1 MSSHRELPL
10 TSFSGTATSVP
21 IKKDRLMEKSE
32 IKRVPFEHLKDFCRQ
47 AYQKVGVPEAEA
59 EIVADLLVR
68 SDLRGVE
75 THGVTRLPI
84 YIQRLQKGY
93 VRKEAKITA
102 VKEKG
107 PTAYLE
113 AHGSMGHIAA
123 YRGMEKAIA
132 KAEEYGIGW
141 VSVKDSGHFGVAG
154 LFPMMALKKHFIGYL
169 FTNSA
174 PMMFPWG
181 GRERII
187 GNNPLAYAI
196 PAGKYQP
203 VVLDFSLSVVPSG
216 KLILSRKKGEKIP
229 LGWAFDKN
237 GLPTEDPYEGYE
249 GGGSLAPVGGHKGYG
264 LVLVHEMLTS
274 VLTGGKWTRNIKSLY
289 EEDPSGIQG
298 TCHTFMAL
306 DPDCFIGREA
316 FKKNVDAYIETI
328 KGSARAAGT
337 GEILVPGEPE
347 YRTEAKFLKDG
358 IPLPP
363 NTIRELT
370 SLGQSLGI
378 SFPD

>member
-1 MSSHRELPL
+1 M
-10 TSFSGTATSVP
+10 
-21 IKKDRLMEKSE
+21 KKNE
-32 IKRVPFEHLKDFCRQ
+32 IRRVPFEELKNFCKQ
-47 AYQKVGVPEAEA
+47 AYKKVGVPEGEA

-84 YIQRLQKGY
+84 YLQRLQKGY
-93 VRKEAKITA
+93 VRKEARITV

-107 PTAYLE
+107 PTVYLDG
-113 AHGSMGHIAA
+113 HGSMGHITA
-123 YRGMEKAIA
+123 YRGMEKAVE
-132 KAEEYGIGW
+132 KAEEFGIGW

-154 LFPMMALKKHFIGYL
+154 LFPMIAVKKDFIGYV

-196 PAGKYQP
+196 PAGKHEP

-249 GGGSLAPVGGHKGYG
+249 GGGSLAPAGGHKGYG
-264 LVLVHEMLTS
+264 LVLIHEMLTS
-274 VLTGGKWTRNIKSLY
+274 VLTAGKWTRNIKSLY

-306 DPDCFIGREA
+306 DPDCFIGREE

-328 KGSARAAGT
+328 KGSAEAPGT
-337 GEILVPGEPE
+337 EEILVPGEPE
-347 YRTEAKFLKDG
+347 HRTEMKFLEEG
-358 IPLPP
+358 IPLAP
-363 NTIRELT
+363 NTVKELI
-370 SLGQSLGI
+370 SLAQSLGI

>member
-1 MSSHRELPL
+1 
-10 TSFSGTATSVP
+10 
-21 IKKDRLMEKSE
+21 MEKNE
-32 IKRVPFEHLKDFCRQ
+32 TRRVPFAELKNFCRQ
-47 AYQKVGVPEAEA
+47 AYNTVGVPEAEA

-93 VRKEAKITA
+93 VRKEARIRV

-107 PTAYLE
+107 PTAYLD
-113 AHGSMGHIAA
+113 AQGSMGHFAA
-123 YRGMEKAIA
+123 YRGMEKTIE
-132 KAEEYGIGW
+132 KADEFGIGW

-154 LFPMMALKKHFIGYL
+154 LFPMMALKKDFIGYL

-203 VVLDFSLSVVPSG
+203 VVLDYSLSVVPSG

-306 DPDCFIGREA
+306 DPDCFIGRDA
-316 FKKNVDAYIETI
+316 FKKNVDAYIESI
-328 KGSARAAGT
+328 KGSAKAAGT
-337 GEILVPGEPE
+337 EEILVPGEPE
-347 YRTEAKFLKDG
+347 YRTEQKFLKEG
-358 IPLPP
+358 IPLAP
-363 NTIRELT
+363 NTVRELAA
-370 SLGQSLGI
+370 LAQSLNI
-378 SFPD
+378 PFIA

>member
-1 MSSHRELPL
+1 MKKNGVVRV
-10 TSFSGTATSVP
+10 SF
-21 IKKDRLMEKSE
+21 EN
-32 IKRVPFEHLKDFCRQ
+32 LKNFCRQ
-47 AYQKVGVPEAEA
+47 AYMKVGVPGDEA

-68 SDLRGVE
+68 ADLRGVE

-93 VRKEAKITA
+93 VGKKCRISV

-107 PTAYLE
+107 PTAFLE

-123 YRGMEKAIA
+123 YRGMEKAIQ

-141 VSVKDSGHFGVAG
+141 VSIRDSGHFGVAG
-154 LFPMMALKKHFIGYL
+154 LFPMMALEKDFIGYI
-169 FTNSA
+169 FSNSA

-196 PAGKYQP
+196 PAGQYQP
-203 VVLDFSLSVVPSG
+203 VVLDFSLSVVSSG
-216 KLILSRKKGEKIP
+216 KLILCRKRGEKIP
-229 LGWAFDKN
+229 LSWAFDKN

-264 LVLVHEMLTS
+264 LVLVHEMLTA

-289 EEDPSGIQG
+289 EEDKSGIQG
-298 TCHTFMAL
+298 TCHSFMAL
-306 DPDCFIGREA
+306 DSDCFIGREE
-316 FKKNVDAYIETI
+316 FKKSMDAYITSI
-328 KGSARAAGT
+328 KESAKAKGVD
-337 GEILVPGEPE
+337 EIFVPGEPE
-347 YRTEAKFLKDG
+347 YRTEVRLLKEG

-363 NTIRELT
+363 NTVKELIA
-370 SLGQSLGI
+370 LGESLGI
-378 SFPD
+378 SFKFMD